1 MFAFLVVASLLVV
14 VVNTVG
20 PGRLSDVSVL
30 AILLI
35 GPLGALA
42 AGVIA
47 GLRQR
52 LPSPLEV
59 FVVAY
64 ISAVAAGLC
73 WLSANDQTHQAM
85 TNSVVATAALLLIE
99 PAVSVATGLSGSH
112 VARRWSGTP
121 LRDAPGR
128 RDAR

>member
-1 MFAFLVVASLLVV
+1 
-14 VVNTVG
+14 
-20 PGRLSDVSVL
+20 VL
-30 AILLI
+30 ILLI
-35 GPLGALA
+35 GPLDALA
-42 AGVIA
+42 AAFIV
-47 GLRQR
+47 GLRHR

-64 ISAVAAGLC
+64 ISAAAAGLC
-73 WLSANDQTHQAM
+73 WLSANDQGDQAM

-99 PAVSVATGLSGSH
+99 PAVCVGAGLSGSL

-121 LRDAPGR
+121 LRDEPGR